1 MKHNE
6 VIVHVAGEGGSI
18 ALYGL
23 RTETGWLFSREFIH
37 SAAAFQDESPTEAKR
52 KVVDSWPD
60 ALALLEQNPWYMLS
74 PVLVHPEFQTDI
86 LKAVMIH
93 DKSTEG
99 NQIQYR
105 QKWEKL
111 CTPPADG
118 STIEELSRY
127 QVKENVHSSDGWLYD
142 DAEDD
147 RPKTEEEIEY
157 LREVISELGLSEED
171 ATIFLG
177 EKDGTS
183 I

>member
-23 RTETGWLFSREFIH
+23 RSEIGWLFSREFIDPAIAH
-37 SAAAFQDESPTEAKR
+37 EEESPIEARSKI
-52 KVVDSWPD
+52 VGSWPD
-60 ALALLEQNPWYMLS
+60 ALALLEKNPWYMLS
-74 PVLVHPEFQTDI
+74 PVLVHPEFRTDI
-86 LKAVMIH
+86 LKAVLAH
-93 DKSTEG
+93 DTRSQG
-99 NQIQYR
+99 NEIRNR

-111 CTPPADG
+111 CASPGDG
-118 STIEELSRY
+118 SKFEDLSRY
-127 QVKENVHSSDGWLYD
+127 QVKESVHSSDSWLYD
-142 DAEDD
+142 DDD
-147 RPKTEEEIEY
+147 RPKTEEELKY
-157 LREVISELGLSEED
+157 LRDVISELGLSEED

>member
-23 RTETGWLFSREFIH
+23 RYKNSWRFSRDFIDP
-37 SAAAFQDESPTEAKR
+37 AAGHQEEPLTAVRS

-60 ALALLEQNPWYMLS
+60 ALSLLEQNTWCTLS
-74 PVLVHPEFQTDI
+74 PILVHPEFRTDI
-86 LKAVMIH
+86 LKAVLAH
-93 DKSTEG
+93 DTGSKG

-111 CTPPADG
+111 CVSPSDG
-118 STIEELSRY
+118 SKSEDLSKY
-127 QVKENVHSSDGWLYD
+127 QVEENVHSSDSWLYD
-142 DAEDD
+142 DDD
-147 RPKTEEEIEY
+147 DQRPKTEEEIEY

-171 ATIFLG
+171 ATIFFG